1 MSKQQIQHEKPIT
14 SISKQG
20 YSITKNSIS
29 SDKINEIKTDLT
41 VKPLVIPGYGNEDV
55 EPFVLYK
62 ENATKLYLPR
72 FYGYDKFKTPLTDKI
87 PAPITTNLSFARELR
102 PYQHE
107 IVDCYM
113 KSANQCGGGIIS
125 VGCGR
130 GKCLAP
136 STPVMMYDG
145 TIRRA
150 DSIKPN
156 MLLMGDDSTARRVIS
171 ITRGHDVMYR
181 ISYNS
186 LDRDDYIVN
195 AEHILS
201 LQPYVDVS
209 AYKFING
216 KRINYKKKI
225 PFGQLQNIKVLDY
238 ISLSKES
245 KNMLGGICATVNFD
259 PDLTKFDNAYIIS
272 PYNAGKIIS
281 FINSNSNFINVFNQ
295 TYNNIDI
302 NDNKLSDNN
311 LTDNKL
317 PDLYA
322 KKLMMIANDNE
333 QIYQN
338 LIKFIKDNHLCHIL
352 SDNYNQSLS
361 DNENLDDE
369 YDLYIHIPKQ
379 YKIASLADRIEFIMG
394 FSEQLTYQF
403 PSTAKYYNDKN
414 SNGSTDSNG
423 SDDDKGDIEYVNIQI
438 NHRQLYKDF
447 LFIVRSTGSKYS
459 ISMPKVSPTDKFP
472 EIPLITLYESEISKS
487 IENRIYPI
495 TVTEIGPGEYFGF
508 EITDNRR
515 FLLGDFT
522 ITHNTVMAL
531 YIAHKLQVKT
541 LVLVHKEFLAN
552 QWKERASEFLPN
564 CRIGTIQGK
573 TADVANKD
581 IVIGMIQSLSD
592 PRKDADYEASIFD
605 EFGLVIADECHH
617 LAARQFSRAL
627 AKYSF
632 KYTLGLSATPERA
645 DGLSRVFKWFLGD
658 IVYKDAAIQK
668 TAEEKALDH
677 IPDAIVRVYKYQNKD
692 KTYCEEKLNFKKK
705 PNTTV
710 METRIGKC
718 AKRNLFI
725 LSLLPALIEE
735 GRKLL
740 ILSSRLDHIH
750 KMKKDIEAMEIPG
763 CSVGL
768 YLGGMKQSLLDES
781 ATKRILIATYVMAEE
796 AFDCP
801 ELNTLI
807 FATPKKIIIQAV
819 GRIMRQKKSDRAF
832 VPLVIDISDLFSNFK
847 NWGLQ
852 RLKYYK
858 KMSYDVDK
866 FIVDDNVS
874 PRIITP
880 DGRGKSKSGLTLIN
894 GDNND
899 DEDNDNDEV
908 GEIDDGEYDED
919 DMEIMAEEGRIE
931 YIM

>member
-1 MSKQQIQHEKPIT
+1 MSNSAVEITANKPQT

-20 YSITKNSIS
+20 YSVTKNSVS
-29 SDKINEIKTDLT
+29 SDKVNEIKTDLT
-41 VKPLVIPGYGNEDV
+41 VKPLVIPGYGNDDA

-72 FYGYDKFKTPLTDKI
+72 FYGYDKFKSPLTDKI
-87 PAPITTNLSFARELR
+87 PTPVATNLSFARELR

-107 IVDCYM
+107 IIDCYM
-113 KSANQCGGGIIS
+113 KSAKECGGGIIS

-136 STPVMMYDG
+136 ETPVMMYDG

-150 DSIKPN
+150 DTIKPN
-156 MLLMGDDSTARRVIS
+156 MLLMGDDNTARRVVS
-171 ITRGHDVMYR
+171 ITRGQDIMYR
-181 ISYNS
+181 ISYNN
-186 LDRDDYIVN
+186 LERDDYTVN
-195 AEHILS
+195 SEHILT
-201 LQPYVDVS
+201 LQPYSLVN
-209 AYKFING
+209 AYKFVNG
-216 KRINYKKKI
+216 KKVTYKKKI
-225 PFGQLQNIKVLDY
+225 SFGKLQDINVLEY
-238 ISLSKES
+238 LALMPES
-245 KNMLGGICATVNFD
+245 REMLGGICAAVNFD
-259 PDLTKFDNAYIIS
+259 KDIVKFDNAYIVS

-281 FINSNSNFINVFNQ
+281 YINSNTDFIRAFNI
-295 TYNNIDI
+295 Y
-302 NDNKLSDNN
+302 DNN
-311 LTDNKL
+311 LSSEL
-317 PDLYA
+317 PDLYVEE
-322 KKLMMIANDNE
+322 LMQIANNDK
-333 QIYQN
+333 QVYTN

-352 SDNYNQSLS
+352 SNPD
-361 DNENLDDE
+361 NLDNDDDI
-369 YDLYIHIPKQ
+369 DLYIHIPKQ
-379 YKIASLADRIEFIMG
+379 YKIATLANRIEFITG
-394 FSEQLTYQF
+394 FMEELTYYD
-403 PSTAKYYNDKN
+403 PSSSKYYDDIVDNDV
-414 SNGSTDSNG
+414 
-423 SDDDKGDIEYVNIQI
+423 EYVKIQI

-447 LFIVRSTGSKYS
+447 LFMVRSVGTKYS
-459 ISMPKVSPTDKFP
+459 IEPPKVSPSGKFP
-472 EIPLITLYESEISKS
+472 EIPTIIIHESEITNS

-495 TVTEIGPGEYFGF
+495 TVTELGTGEYFGF
-508 EITDNRR
+508 EITGNRR

-531 YIAHKLQVKT
+531 YIAHALKVKT
-541 LVLVHKEFLAN
+541 LVLVHKEFLSN
-552 QWKERASEFLPN
+552 QWKERAAEFLPD

-592 PRKDADYEASIFD
+592 PRKDADYETSIFD

-632 KYTLGLSATPERA
+632 KYMLGLSATPDRA
-645 DGLSRVFKWFLGD
+645 DGLTKVFKWFLGD
-658 IVYKDAAIQK
+658 IVYKDNAIQK

-677 IPDAIVRVYKYQNKD
+677 IPDAIVRVYKYQNDD
-692 KTYCEEKLNFKKK
+692 KAYCEEKLNFKQK
-705 PNTTV
+705 PNTTI

-725 LSLLPALIEE
+725 MSLLPALMEE
-735 GRKLL
+735 GRKVL

-750 KMKKDIEAMEIPG
+750 KLKKDIEAMEIPD
-763 CSVGL
+763 CTVGL

-801 ELNTLI
+801 ALNTLI

-832 VPLVIDISDLFSNFK
+832 VPLVIDISDVFSNFR

-858 KMSYDVDK
+858 KMSYTVDK
-866 FIVDDNVS
+866 FIVDDNIS
-874 PRIITP
+874 PRTVTTETKTKMGITNNNYNNYN
-880 DGRGKSKSGLTLIN
+880 KNKYIL
-894 GDNND
+894 GDLD
-899 DEDNDNDEV
+899 DDAIT
-908 GEIDDGEYDED
+908 GEIDDGDEGYDAD
-919 DMEIMAEEGRIE
+919 DVEILAEEGRIE
-931 YIM
+931 YIL

>member
-1 MSKQQIQHEKPIT
+1 MSQQIQHKNPQT

-20 YSITKNSIS
+20 YSVTKNSVS
-29 SDKINEIKTDLT
+29 SDKIDEMKTDLT
-41 VKPLVIPGYGNEDV
+41 VKPLVIPGYGNDDV

-72 FYGYDKFKTPLTDKI
+72 FYGYDKFKAPLTDKI

-150 DSIKPN
+150 DSIKPK
-156 MLLMGDDSTARRVIS
+156 MLLMGDDSTARRVVS
-171 ITRGHDVMYR
+171 ITRGHDIMYR
-181 ISYNS
+181 ISYNT

-201 LQPYVDVS
+201 LQPYFEVS
-209 AYKFING
+209 SYKFENG
-216 KRINYKKKI
+216 KRITYKKKI

-238 ISLSKES
+238 ISLSKQS
-245 KNMLGGICATVNFD
+245 KDMLGGICANVNFD
-259 PDLTKFDNAYIIS
+259 PDLTKFDDAHIIS
-272 PYNAGKIIS
+272 PYNAGRIIS
-281 FINSNSNFINVFNQ
+281 FINSNSNFIKVFNQ
-295 TYNNIDI
+295 TYNSI
-302 NDNKLSDNN
+302 NTTNTN
-311 LTDNKL
+311 DNKL
-317 PDLYA
+317 PDLYV
-322 KKLMMIANDNE
+322 KELMIIANDDIK
-333 QIYQN
+333 IYQN

-361 DNENLDDE
+361 LVDNEYIDDE
-369 YDLYIHIPKQ
+369 YNLYIHIPKQ
-379 YKIASLADRIEFIMG
+379 YKITSLADRIEFILG
-394 FSEQLTYQF
+394 FTEQLTYQF
-403 PSTAKYYNDKN
+403 PSVAKYYDDNNTD
-414 SNGSTDSNG
+414 STDSTD
-423 SDDDKGDIEYVNIQI
+423 STDRGDLEYVNIQI

-447 LFIVRSTGSKYS
+447 LFIIRSTGSKYS
-459 ISMPKVSPTDKFP
+459 ISMPKVSPTGKFP
-472 EIPLITLYESEISKS
+472 EIPLITLHASNIANS
-487 IENRIYPI
+487 IEHRIYPI

-508 EITDNRR
+508 EITGNRR

-531 YIAHKLQVKT
+531 YIAYALQVKT

-552 QWKERASEFLPN
+552 QWKERAAEFLPN

-605 EFGLVIADECHH
+605 EFGLVITDECHH

-658 IVYKDAAIQK
+658 IVYKDTAIQK

-692 KTYCEEKLNFKKK
+692 KAYCEEKLNFKKK

-718 AKRNLFI
+718 IKRNLFI

-735 GRKLL
+735 GRKIL

-763 CSVGL
+763 SSVGL

-801 ELNTLI
+801 ALNTLI

-832 VPLVIDISDLFSNFK
+832 VPLVIDISDIFSNFK

-866 FIVDDNVS
+866 FIVDDNIS
-874 PRIITP
+874 PRVITP
-880 DGRGKSKSGLTLIN
+880 DGRGKSKSGMILLNGCNN
-894 GDNND
+894 GDNNGNKY
-899 DEDNDNDEV
+899 EDDEV

-931 YIM
+931 YII